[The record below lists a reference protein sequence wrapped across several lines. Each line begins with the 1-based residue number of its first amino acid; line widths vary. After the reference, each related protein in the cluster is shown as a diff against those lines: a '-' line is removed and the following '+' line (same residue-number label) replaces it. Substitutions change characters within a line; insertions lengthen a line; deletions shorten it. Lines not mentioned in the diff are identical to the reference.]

1 MRPLSGSLK
10 RSLAEAVAEH
20 EANLSLA
27 SQYLQE
33 RGIDPESSARFRL
46 GVVNESSMHNPE
58 MRGRLTIP
66 SIGMDG
72 SIYNIRFRTLDG
84 GQPKYL
90 GLPGHEVRL
99 FNVRAIHTAADV
111 ICITEGELDAVILE
125 QCGYPA
131 VGVCGANSWKR
142 HHPRMFAGFE
152 KVYVFGDGDDAGRQ
166 FSAKVAS
173 TLLSVVRVN
182 MSAGKDVT
190 DLFMEQGPEGIQKL
204 IEEDK

>member
-1 MRPLSGSLK
+1 M
-10 RSLAEAVAEH
+10 AEH
-20 EANLSLA
+20 EGNLHLA

-33 RGIDPESSARFRL
+33 RGIDPESSVRFRL
-46 GVVNESSMHNPE
+46 GVVSESSTRNPE
-58 MRGRLTIP
+58 MRGRLAIP
-66 SIGMDG
+66 SIGMNG
-72 SIYNIRFRTLDG
+72 SIYNIRFRTLNDST
-84 GQPKYL
+84 PKYL
-90 GLPGHEVRL
+90 GLPGHETRL
-99 FNVRAIHTAADV
+99 FNVRAIHTAADI

-173 TLLSVVRVN
+173 TLLSAVRVN
-182 MSAGKDVT
+182 MNAGQDVT
-190 DLFMEQGPEGIQKL
+190 DLFMENGAEGIRAVF
-204 IEEDK
+204 EEDK